1 MIKLILIAG
10 TGSFLGGALRCVIN
24 QLLPWTPQQG
34 LPWSTFC
41 CNAIGCFLI
50 GLIYGIASNNI
61 SISPQ
66 MKLFLTVG
74 FCGGLTTFS
83 TFINEN
89 VLLLNSRQALTFIL
103 YTVVS
108 IAAGL
113 LLVWAGNNAAGIFKP
128 IHNL

>member
-10 TGSFLGGALRCVIN
+10 TGSFLGGALRALIN

-34 LPWSTFC
+34 FPWNTFC
-41 CNAIGCFLI
+41 CNALGCFLI

-89 VLLLNSRQALTFIL
+89 ILLMNSRQVLTFIV